1 MELIVSCFC
10 LWRAL
15 SCVLYCSVW
24 VKFRSG
30 GDWRLWDKQ
39 DIFPSLNVSVS
50 SFLFP
55 FISPCLYPSA
65 WSSFLHL
72 SLYFF
77 LPSLL
82 DHLCPYFQA
91 FWYPVMAEF
100 VQDLCNLL
108 TIRWGTNPVLE
119 KDTSKIIEK
128 VNHRGFQRIFL
139 IIPFCECC
147 SAALCKVVSVGIRK
161 DESLNIGLV
170 SSGV

>member
-1 MELIVSCFC
+1 MELANGGMAKYRDKGKDNSQTGHNKHALWRYLDPSNGVMELIVSRFC

-30 GDWRLWDKQ
+30 DHWRLWDTQ
-39 DIFPSLNVSVS
+39 DVLPSLNVTVS

-55 FISPCLYPSA
+55 IISPCLYPSA

-72 SLYFF
+72 SLYSF

-82 DHLCPYFQA
+82 GHLCPYFHS
-91 FWYPVMAEF
+91 FWYPVMADF

-119 KDTSKIIEK
+119 KK
-128 VNHRGFQRIFL
+128 
-139 IIPFCECC
+139 
-147 SAALCKVVSVGIRK
+147 
-161 DESLNIGLV
+161 
-170 SSGV
+170 